1 MGHFKSSGGRPI
13 YEGRE
18 NVGNTLPF
26 FTPAAPYLLT
36 GEGIAGFTN
45 ALTPSVQRAS
55 TSSGLQNLGI
65 SKSAS
70 DLLAYV
76 PPAVETGLGLLGIG
90 SIAKNVVSK
99 TQSGQAPEI
108 TFQAQ
113 VENLPSGNQQVGVLT
128 GSTLGK
134 ATSLSASSE
143 LVFPET
149 ILNPASEGRFIPAEQ
164 INLNPTEVY
173 QITPSG
179 RLIQAGKEITEVKN
193 IPSAA
198 NENIASLGG
207 GYSKTLIGKETILS
221 KFEMGGTAQPLGNIN
236 LFSTDLYGNQPGLI
250 DRSLIT
256 SSNQIEGQAYL
267 SNSVINEIVKV
278 SNKEGNLLP
287 ETINQKI
294 LAIFKENPDGSFNV
308 VGSTQPLLRVNKATG
323 EVSVVARNLNIE
335 GKVIQFQ
342 DIRGNS
348 VVVQISDLSK
358 PVQQSI
364 LNQVSA
370 AAKAY
375 SPVSISPSAPA
386 LYEVPSYL
394 GGGLSLLGGASAYAY
409 NPEMVSPSLSS
420 GATIETLQ
428 RNAPSS
434 TFVNLNVPAQ
444 RENAGIPLTPSLN
457 LIRRKKKPSKQ
468 NDLLYYPQINP

>member
-1 MGHFKSSGGRPI
+1 M
-13 YEGRE
+13 
-18 NVGNTLPF
+18 
-26 FTPAAPYLLT
+26 
-36 GEGIAGFTN
+36 
-45 ALTPSVQRAS
+45 
-55 TSSGLQNLGI
+55 
-65 SKSAS
+65 
-70 DLLAYV
+70 
-76 PPAVETGLGLLGIG
+76 
-90 SIAKNVVSK
+90 
-99 TQSGQAPEI
+99 
-108 TFQAQ
+108 
-113 VENLPSGNQQVGVLT
+113 
-128 GSTLGK
+128 
-134 ATSLSASSE
+134 
-143 LVFPET
+143 
-149 ILNPASEGRFIPAEQ
+149 
-164 INLNPTEVY
+164 
-173 QITPSG
+173 
-179 RLIQAGKEITEVKN
+179 
-193 IPSAA
+193 
-198 NENIASLGG
+198 
-207 GYSKTLIGKETILS
+207 
-221 KFEMGGTAQPLGNIN
+221 
-236 LFSTDLYGNQPGLI
+236 
-250 DRSLIT
+250 IT

-342 DIRGNS
+342 DIRGNP
-348 VVVQISDLSK
+348 VVVKISDLSK

-409 NPEMVSPSLSS
+409 NPEMVSPSLVSQE
-420 GATIETLQ
+420 TIETPIL
-428 RNAPSS
+428 RNPPSS

-444 RENAGIPLTPSLN
+444 RENAGISLTPSLKSN
-457 LIRRKKKPSKQ
+457 QAQKETQQTKQ
-468 NDLLYYPQINP
+468 SSLLSAD